1 MPRER
6 YDQQLRGLQ
15 DDLLRLASLVESAI
29 GRSLTALQQQD
40 VEEARRIIADD
51 DLLDRQ
57 QYALEDKALA
67 LIARQAPL
75 AGDLRLISAVISIA
89 SDRERIG
96 DYAEVIAKITIRG
109 ANEPLLK
116 PLIDIP
122 RMAELA
128 QGMLREA
135 LDAFVNRDVEAA
147 RRLAAADHEV
157 DELTLQV
164 QNELLG
170 YMQRDPGNI
179 ERALHLIFVAHNLER
194 LADRTTNIAERLIFV
209 VTGEVVD
216 LNAKLSCAQNH
227 VDNSSAGTFR

>member
-15 DDLLRLASLVESAI
+15 DDLLRLASLVESSI
-29 GRSLTALQQQD
+29 GRSLTALEHQD

-51 DLLDRQ
+51 DLIDRQ
-57 QYALEDKALA
+57 QYALEDKALS

-89 SDRERIG
+89 SELERMG
-96 DYAEVIAKITIRG
+96 DYAEGIAEITIRG

-128 QGMLREA
+128 QRMLRG
-135 LDAFVNRDVEAA
+135 A
-147 RRLAAADHEV
+147 RCVRHAMSTPPAGWPRRTMRS
-157 DELTLQV
+157 TL
-164 QNELLG
+164 
-170 YMQRDPGNI
+170 
-179 ERALHLIFVAHNLER
+179 
-194 LADRTTNIAERLIFV
+194 
-209 VTGEVVD
+209 
-216 LNAKLSCAQNH
+216 
-227 VDNSSAGTFR
+227 

>member
-1 MPRER
+1 MPREH
-6 YDQQLRGLQ
+6 YDQQLRSLQ
-15 DDLLRLASLVESAI
+15 DDLLRLASLVEASI
-29 GRSLTALQQQD
+29 RRSIDALKNQD
-40 VEEARRIIADD
+40 VEEARRVIADD
-51 DLLDRQ
+51 DLIDRR
-57 QYALEDKALA
+57 QYALEDKALL
-67 LIARQAPL
+67 LIARQAPM
-75 AGDLRLISAVISIA
+75 AADLRMISAVISIA
-89 SDRERIG
+89 SELERMG
-96 DYAEVIAKITIRG
+96 DYAEGIAKITIRG

-128 QGMLREA
+128 QSMLREA

-147 RRLAAADHEV
+147 RKLAAEDHEV

-164 QNELLG
+164 QNELLE

-216 LNAKLSCAQNH
+216 LNAK
-227 VDNSSAGTFR
+227 SS

>member
-15 DDLLRLASLVESAI
+15 DDLLRLASLVESSI
-29 GRSLTALQQQD
+29 GRALTALQQQD

-51 DLLDRQ
+51 DLIDRQ
-57 QYALEDKALA
+57 QYALEDKALS

-89 SDRERIG
+89 SELERMG
-96 DYAEVIAKITIRG
+96 DYAEGIAEITIRG

-128 QGMLREA
+128 QRMLREA
-135 LDAFVNRDVEAA
+135 LDAFVNRDAEAA
-147 RRLAAADHEV
+147 RGLAREDDEV
-157 DELTLQV
+157 DALTTQV
-164 QNELLG
+164 QNELLT
-170 YMQRDPGNI
+170 YVVREPQQI
-179 ERALHLIFVAHNLER
+179 ERALHLFFVAHNLER
-194 LADRTTNIAERLIFV
+194 VADRATNIAERLIFL
-209 VTGEVVD
+209 VTGEIVD
-216 LNAKLSCAQNH
+216 LNA
-227 VDNSSAGTFR
+227 